1 MFEINETPE
10 CIEMVKER
18 RNKEL
23 KLNEFMLSEKNRLA
37 EKVDYYTPLLKNL
50 RDLAVKS
57 AVRKEYSNN
66 ESGMYRGYYCPS
78 PVDDLII
85 GGCRRGKLLKR
96 ITKRTNPDREYI
108 FDSNNRLV
116 AVNSLLDWKAVHTE
130 VLIYEDNLV
139 TGIDIDNYDNSV
151 SEISECTY
159 DSDNKI
165 KSFLTASI
173 SSNKT
178 IKTTIEEIELEK
190 YSYDKSGLNEVEIIS
205 YYKSCKAI
213 KNIIKKS
220 FEDNLALET
229 KLDLPDCDTSYE
241 RYIFHHDNDGFIDKY
256 VIINP
261 YGDEEYKALRKVKN

>member
-1 MFEINETPE
+1 MFEINETPV

-18 RNKEL
+18 RNQEL

-37 EKVDYYTPLLKNL
+37 EKVDYYTPSLKDL
-50 RDLAVKS
+50 RELAVKS

-66 ESGMYRGYYCPS
+66 ENGIYRGYYCPS

-96 ITKRTNPDREYI
+96 ITKRTNPDREYL

-116 AVNSLLDWKAVHTE
+116 AVNSLLDWQAVHTE

-139 TGIDIDNYDNSV
+139 TGIDIDNYDNSI

-190 YSYDKSGLNEVEIIS
+190 YSYDESGLKETEIIS

-213 KNIIKKS
+213 KNIINKS

-229 KLDLPDCDTSYE
+229 KLDLPDCDTNYE

-261 YGDEEYKALRKVKN
+261 YGNEEYKALRKVKL

>member
-10 CIEMVKER
+10 CIEMVKDR

-37 EKVDYYTPLLKNL
+37 EKVDYYTPSLKNL
-50 RDLAVKS
+50 RELAVKS

-85 GGCRRGKLLKR
+85 GGCKRGKLLKR
-96 ITKRTNPDREYI
+96 ITKRTNSEREYL

-165 KSFLTASI
+165 TSFLTASVSWKKAI
-173 SSNKT
+173 RTK
-178 IKTTIEEIELEK
+178 IYEIILEK
-190 YSYDKSGLNEVEIIS
+190 YSYDESGLNEVEIIS

-261 YGDEEYKALRKVKN
+261 YGDEEYKTLRKVKL

>member
-37 EKVDYYTPLLKNL
+37 EKVDYYTPLLKDL
-50 RDLAVKS
+50 RELAEKS

-66 ESGMYRGYYCPS
+66 ENGIYRGYYCPS

-96 ITKRTNPDREYI
+96 ITKRTNPDREYL

-116 AVNSLLDWKAVHTE
+116 AVNLLLDWKAVQTE

-139 TGIDIDNYDNSV
+139 TGIDIDNNDNFII
-151 SEISECTY
+151 ELSECIY

-165 KSFLTASI
+165 KSFLTASVSWKKAI
-173 SSNKT
+173 RTK
-178 IKTTIEEIELEK
+178 IDEIELEK

-213 KNIIKKS
+213 KNIINKS
-220 FEDNLALET
+220 FEDNLALKT

-241 RYIFHHDNDGFIDKY
+241 RYIFHHDNNGFIDRYKL
-256 VIINP
+256 INHCD
-261 YGDEEYKALRKVKN
+261 DEEYKALRKVKV

>member
-10 CIEMVKER
+10 CIEMIKER

-96 ITKRTNPDREYI
+96 ITKRTNPDREYL

-139 TGIDIDNYDNSV
+139 TGIDIDNYDNSI

-159 DSDNKI
+159 NSDNKI
-165 KSFLTASI
+165 KSFLTASV
-173 SSNKT
+173 SSNTT

-190 YSYDKSGLNEVEIIS
+190 YSYDESGLNEVEIIS

-241 RYIFHHDNDGFIDKY
+241 HYIFHHDNDGFIDKY

-261 YGDEEYKALRKVKN
+261 YDNEEYKALRKVKI

>member
-1 MFEINETPE
+1 MFGINETPE

-37 EKVDYYTPLLKNL
+37 EKVDYYTPLLKDL
-50 RDLAVKS
+50 RNLAVKS

-96 ITKRTNPDREYI
+96 ITKRTNPEREYL

-139 TGIDIDNYDNSV
+139 TGIDIDNYDNSI

-159 DSDNKI
+159 GSDNKR

-173 SSNKT
+173 SSNKA

-190 YSYDKSGLNEVEIIS
+190 YSYDESGLKEIEIIS
-205 YYKSCKAI
+205 YFKSYKVIKRMLKNAI
-213 KNIIKKS
+213 EN
-220 FEDNLALET
+220 NPTLEA
-229 KLDLPDCDTSYE
+229 KLELPDCDTSYQ
-241 RYIFHHDNDGFIDKY
+241 RYIFYHDNDGFIDKY

-261 YGDEEYKALRKVKN
+261 YGDEEYKTLRKVKL

>member
-18 RNKEL
+18 RNKEF
-23 KLNEFMLSEKNRLA
+23 KLNDFMLSEKNRLA

-96 ITKRTNPDREYI
+96 ITKRTNPDREYL
-108 FDSNNRLV
+108 FDSDDRLV

-139 TGIDIDNYDNSV
+139 TGIDIDNYDNSI

-190 YSYDKSGLNEVEIIS
+190 YSYDESGLKGTEIIS
-205 YYKSCKAI
+205 YFKSYKAI

-229 KLDLPDCDTSYE
+229 KLDLPDCDTSYQ
-241 RYIFHHDNDGFIDKY
+241 RYIFYHDNDGFIDKY

-261 YGDEEYKALRKVKN
+261 YGNEEYKALRKVKI

>member
-50 RDLAVKS
+50 RELAEKS

-66 ESGMYRGYYCPS
+66 ENGIYRGYYCPS

-96 ITKRTNPDREYI
+96 ITKRTNPDKEYL
-108 FDSNNRLV
+108 FDSDNRLV
-116 AVNSLLDWKAVHTE
+116 AVNSLLDWKAVRTE

-139 TGIDIDNYDNSV
+139 TGINIDNYDNS
-151 SEISECTY
+151 IIKLSECIY
-159 DSDNKI
+159 
-165 KSFLTASI
+165 
-173 SSNKT
+173 
-178 IKTTIEEIELEK
+178 E
-190 YSYDKSGLNEVEIIS
+190 SGLNEAEIIS
-205 YYKSCKAI
+205 YYESDKVI
-213 KNIIKKS
+213 ENIIKKS
-220 FEDNLALET
+220 FENNLTLEA
-229 KLDLPDCDTSYE
+229 KLGLPDCDTSYE
-241 RYIFHHDNDGFIDKY
+241 HYIFHHDNDGFIDRYKL
-256 VIINP
+256 INP
-261 YGDEEYKALRKVKN
+261 CGDEEYKALRKVKI

>member
-10 CIEMVKER
+10 CIEMIKER

-23 KLNEFMLSEKNRLA
+23 KLNEFMLSEKNRLT

-96 ITKRTNPDREYI
+96 ITKRTNPEREYL

-130 VLIYEDNLV
+130 VLIYENNLV
-139 TGIDIDNYDNSV
+139 TGIYIDNYDNS
-151 SEISECTY
+151 IIKLSECIY

-165 KSFLTASI
+165 KSFLTASV
-173 SSNKT
+173 SSNKAT
-178 IKTTIEEIELEK
+178 RTKIDEIELEK
-190 YSYDKSGLNEVEIIS
+190 YSYDESGLNEAEIIS

-229 KLDLPDCDTSYE
+229 KLDLPDCDTNYE

-261 YGDEEYKALRKVKN
+261 YGNEEYKALRKVKI

>member
-1 MFEINETPE
+1 MFEINETPV

-50 RDLAVKS
+50 RELAVKS

-66 ESGMYRGYYCPS
+66 ENGIYRGYYCPS

-96 ITKRTNPDREYI
+96 ITKRTN
-108 FDSNNRLV
+108 V

-159 DSDNKI
+159 NSDNKI

-190 YSYDKSGLNEVEIIS
+190 YSYDESGLNEAEIIS
-205 YYKSCKAI
+205 YYESDKVI
-213 KNIIKKS
+213 ENIIKKS
-220 FEDNLALET
+220 FENNLTLEA
-229 KLDLPDCDTSYE
+229 KLGLPDCDTSYE
-241 RYIFHHDNDGFIDKY
+241 RYIFHHDNDGFIDRYKL
-256 VIINP
+256 INP
-261 YGDEEYKALRKVKN
+261 CGNEEYKALRKVKI

>member
-10 CIEMVKER
+10 CIEMIKER

-96 ITKRTNPDREYI
+96 ITKRTNPDRQYL

-130 VLIYEDNLV
+130 VLIYKDNLV

-159 DSDNKI
+159 NSDDKI
-165 KSFLTASI
+165 KSFLTASVSWKKAI
-173 SSNKT
+173 RTK
-178 IKTTIEEIELEK
+178 IDEIELEK
-190 YSYDKSGLNEVEIIS
+190 YIYDKSGLKETEIIS
-205 YYKSCKAI
+205 YFKSCKAI

-220 FEDNLALET
+220 FENNLTLEA
-229 KLDLPDCDTSYE
+229 KLDLPDCDTNYE

-261 YGDEEYKALRKVKN
+261 YGDEEYKALRKVKI

>member
-66 ESGMYRGYYCPS
+66 ENGIYRGYYCPS

-96 ITKRTNPDREYI
+96 ITKRTNPDKEYL

-139 TGIDIDNYDNSV
+139 TGINIDNYDNS
-151 SEISECTY
+151 IIKLSECIY

-165 KSFLTASI
+165 KSFLTASV
-173 SSNKT
+173 SSNKAT
-178 IKTTIEEIELEK
+178 RTKIDEIELEK
-190 YSYDKSGLNEVEIIS
+190 YSYDESGLNEAEIIS
-205 YYKSCKAI
+205 YYKSCKA
-213 KNIIKKS
+213 IKKS

-229 KLDLPDCDTSYE
+229 KLDLPDCDTSYQ
-241 RYIFHHDNDGFIDKY
+241 RYIFYHDNDGFIDKY

-261 YGDEEYKALRKVKN
+261 YGDEEYKALRKVKI

>member
-66 ESGMYRGYYCPS
+66 ENGIYRGYYCPS

-96 ITKRTNPDREYI
+96 ITKRTNPDKEYL

-116 AVNSLLDWKAVHTE
+116 AVNSLLDWKAVRTE

-139 TGIDIDNYDNSV
+139 TGIDIDNYDNSII
-151 SEISECTY
+151 ELSECIY

-165 KSFLTASI
+165 KSFLTASVSWKKAI
-173 SSNKT
+173 RTK
-178 IKTTIEEIELEK
+178 IDEIELEK
-190 YSYDKSGLNEVEIIS
+190 YSYDESGLKGTEIIS
-205 YYKSCKAI
+205 YFKSYKVIKRMLKNAI
-213 KNIIKKS
+213 EN
-220 FEDNLALET
+220 NPTLEA
-229 KLDLPDCDTSYE
+229 KLGLPDCDTNYE

-261 YGDEEYKALRKVKN
+261 CGDEEYKALRKVKI

>member
-10 CIEMVKER
+10 CIEMVKDR

-37 EKVDYYTPLLKNL
+37 EKVDYYTPSLKNL
-50 RDLAVKS
+50 RELAVKS

-85 GGCRRGKLLKR
+85 GGCKRGKLLKR
-96 ITKRTNPDREYI
+96 ITKRTNSEREYL

-165 KSFLTASI
+165 KSFLTASVSWKKAI
-173 SSNKT
+173 RTK
-178 IKTTIEEIELEK
+178 IDEIELEK
-190 YSYDKSGLNEVEIIS
+190 YSYDESGLNEVEIIS

-213 KNIIKKS
+213 KDIIKKS

-261 YGDEEYKALRKVKN
+261 YGDEEYKALRKVKI

>member
-1 MFEINETPE
+1 MFEVNETPE
-10 CIEMVKER
+10 CIEMIKER

-37 EKVDYYTPLLKNL
+37 EKVDYYTPLLKDL
-50 RDLAVKS
+50 RELAVKS

-66 ESGMYRGYYCPS
+66 ENGMYRGYYCPS

-85 GGCRRGKLLKR
+85 GGCRRGKLLNR
-96 ITKRTNPDREYI
+96 ITKRTNPDREYL

-130 VLIYEDNLV
+130 VLIYKDNLV

-159 DSDNKI
+159 NLDNKI

-190 YSYDKSGLNEVEIIS
+190 YSYDESGLKETEII
-205 YYKSCKAI
+205 ATL
-213 KNIIKKS
+213 
-220 FEDNLALET
+220 NLT
-229 KLDLPDCDTSYE
+229 KQLKECLKTQLKIAQPLKQS
-241 RYIFHHDNDGFIDKY
+241 
-256 VIINP
+256 
-261 YGDEEYKALRKVKN
+261 

>member
-1 MFEINETPE
+1 
-10 CIEMVKER
+10 MVKER

-37 EKVDYYTPLLKNL
+37 EKVDYYTPLLKDL
-50 RDLAVKS
+50 RELAVKS

-85 GGCRRGKLLKR
+85 GGCKRGKLLKR
-96 ITKRTNPDREYI
+96 ITKRTNPDREYL

-139 TGIDIDNYDNSV
+139 TGIDIDNYDNSI

-159 DSDNKI
+159 GSDNKI

-190 YSYDKSGLNEVEIIS
+190 YSYDKSSLNEVEIIS
-205 YYKSCKAI
+205 YYESDKVI
-213 KNIIKKS
+213 ENIIKKS
-220 FEDNLALET
+220 FENNLTLEA
-229 KLDLPDCDTSYE
+229 KLGLPDCDTSYE
-241 RYIFHHDNDGFIDKY
+241 HYIFHHDNDGFIDRYKL
-256 VIINP
+256 INP
-261 YGDEEYKALRKVKN
+261 CGDEEYKALRKVKI

>member
-37 EKVDYYTPLLKNL
+37 EKVDYYTPLLKDL
-50 RDLAVKS
+50 CELAVKS

-66 ESGMYRGYYCPS
+66 ENGIYRGYYCPS

-96 ITKRTNPDREYI
+96 ITKRTNPDREYL

-116 AVNSLLDWKAVHTE
+116 AVNLLLDWKAVQTE

-159 DSDNKI
+159 DSDGKI
-165 KSFLTASI
+165 ISFLTASVSWEKAI
-173 SSNKT
+173 RTKIYE
-178 IKTTIEEIELEK
+178 IKLEK
-190 YSYDKSGLNEVEIIS
+190 YSYDESGLKETEIIRYFKS
-205 YYKSCKAI
+205 YKVIKRMLKNAI
-213 KNIIKKS
+213 EN
-220 FEDNLALET
+220 NPTLEA
-229 KLDLPDCDTSYE
+229 KLGLPDCDTSYQ
-241 RYIFHHDNDGFIDKY
+241 RCLFYHDNDGFIDKY

-261 YGDEEYKALRKVKN
+261 YGDEEYKALRKVKV

>member
-37 EKVDYYTPLLKNL
+37 EKVDYYMPLLKDL

-85 GGCRRGKLLKR
+85 DGCRRGKLLKR
-96 ITKRTNPDREYI
+96 ITKRTNPDKEYL

-139 TGIDIDNYDNSV
+139 TGIDIDNYDNSII
-151 SEISECTY
+151 ELSECIY

-165 KSFLTASI
+165 TSFLTASVSWKKAI
-173 SSNKT
+173 RTK
-178 IKTTIEEIELEK
+178 IDEIELEK
-190 YSYDKSGLNEVEIIS
+190 YSYDKSGLKETETIR
-205 YYKSCKAI
+205 YFKTYKVIKRMLKNAI
-213 KNIIKKS
+213 EN
-220 FEDNLALET
+220 NPTLET
-229 KLDLPDCDTSYE
+229 KLGLPDCDTSYE
-241 RYIFHHDNDGFIDKY
+241 HYIFHHDNDGFIDRYKL
-256 VIINP
+256 INP
-261 YGDEEYKALRKVKN
+261 YGDEEYKVLRKVKI

>member
-10 CIEMVKER
+10 CIEMVKDR

-37 EKVDYYTPLLKNL
+37 EKVDYYTPLLKDL
-50 RDLAVKS
+50 RELAVKS

-66 ESGMYRGYYCPS
+66 ENGIYRGYYCPS

-96 ITKRTNPDREYI
+96 ITKRTNPDKEYL
-108 FDSNNRLV
+108 FDSDNRLV

-139 TGIDIDNYDNSV
+139 TGIDIDNYDNSII
-151 SEISECTY
+151 ELSECIY

-165 KSFLTASI
+165 KSFLTASV
-173 SSNKT
+173 SSNKAT
-178 IKTTIEEIELEK
+178 RTKIDEIELEK
-190 YSYDKSGLNEVEIIS
+190 YSYDESGLKGTEIIS
-205 YYKSCKAI
+205 YFKSYKAI

-229 KLDLPDCDTSYE
+229 KLDSPDCDTNYE

-261 YGDEEYKALRKVKN
+261 YGDEEYKTLRKIKI

>member
-37 EKVDYYTPLLKNL
+37 EKVDYYTPLLKDL
-50 RDLAVKS
+50 RELAVKS

-66 ESGMYRGYYCPS
+66 ENGIYRGYYCPS

-96 ITKRTNPDREYI
+96 ITKRTNPDREYL

-116 AVNSLLDWKAVHTE
+116 AVNSLLDWKAVQTE

-159 DSDNKI
+159 DSDGKI
-165 KSFLTASI
+165 KSFLTASVSWEKAI
-173 SSNKT
+173 RTK
-178 IKTTIEEIELEK
+178 IYEIELEK
-190 YSYDKSGLNEVEIIS
+190 YSYDESGLKETEIIRYFKS
-205 YYKSCKAI
+205 YKVIKRMLKNAI
-213 KNIIKKS
+213 EN
-220 FEDNLALET
+220 NPTLEA
-229 KLDLPDCDTSYE
+229 KLGLPDCDTSYQ
-241 RYIFHHDNDGFIDKY
+241 RYLFYHDNEGFIDKY

-261 YGDEEYKALRKVKN
+261 YGNEEYKALRKVKI

>member
-37 EKVDYYTPLLKNL
+37 EKVDYYTPLLKDL
-50 RDLAVKS
+50 RELAVKS

-66 ESGMYRGYYCPS
+66 ENGIYRGYYCPS

-96 ITKRTNPDREYI
+96 ITKRTNPDREYL

-116 AVNSLLDWKAVHTE
+116 AVNSLLDWKAVRTE

-139 TGIDIDNYDNSV
+139 TGIDIDNYDNSII
-151 SEISECTY
+151 ELSECIY

-165 KSFLTASI
+165 KSFLTASV
-173 SSNKT
+173 SSNKAT
-178 IKTTIEEIELEK
+178 RTKIDEIELKK
-190 YSYDKSGLNEVEIIS
+190 YSYDESGLNEAEIIS
-205 YYKSCKAI
+205 YYESDKVI
-213 KNIIKKS
+213 ENIIKKS
-220 FEDNLALET
+220 FENNLTLEA
-229 KLDLPDCDTSYE
+229 KLGLPDCDTSYE
-241 RYIFHHDNDGFIDKY
+241 HYIFHHDNDGFIDRYKL
-256 VIINP
+256 INP
-261 YGDEEYKALRKVKN
+261 CGDEEYKSLRKVKV

>member
-37 EKVDYYTPLLKNL
+37 EKVDYYTPLLKDL
-50 RDLAVKS
+50 RELAVKS

-66 ESGMYRGYYCPS
+66 ENGIYRGYYCPS

-96 ITKRTNPDREYI
+96 ITKRTNPDREYL

-116 AVNSLLDWKAVHTE
+116 AVNSLLDWKTVHTE

-159 DSDNKI
+159 NSDDKI
-165 KSFLTASI
+165 TSFLTASV

-213 KNIIKKS
+213 KNIINKS

-229 KLDLPDCDTSYE
+229 KLNLPDCDTSYE

-261 YGDEEYKALRKVKN
+261 YGNEEYKALRKVKL

>member
-66 ESGMYRGYYCPS
+66 ENGIYRGYYCPS

-96 ITKRTNPDREYI
+96 ITKRTNPDKEYL

-139 TGIDIDNYDNSV
+139 TGINIDNYDNS
-151 SEISECTY
+151 IIKLSECIY

-165 KSFLTASI
+165 KSFLTASV
-173 SSNKT
+173 SSNKAT
-178 IKTTIEEIELEK
+178 RTKIDEIELEK
-190 YSYDKSGLNEVEIIS
+190 YSYDESGLNEAEIIS

-241 RYIFHHDNDGFIDKY
+241 HYIFYHDNDGFIDKY

-261 YGDEEYKALRKVKN
+261 YGDEEYKALRKVKI

>member
-10 CIEMVKER
+10 CIEMIKER

-78 PVDDLII
+78 PVDELII

-96 ITKRTNPDREYI
+96 ITKRTNPDREYL
-108 FDSNNRLV
+108 FDSDNRLV
-116 AVNSLLDWKAVHTE
+116 AVNLLLDWKAVQTE

-139 TGIDIDNYDNSV
+139 TGINIDNYDNS
-151 SEISECTY
+151 IIKLSECIY

-165 KSFLTASI
+165 KSFLTASV
-173 SSNKT
+173 SSNKAT
-178 IKTTIEEIELEK
+178 RTKIDEIELEK
-190 YSYDKSGLNEVEIIS
+190 YSYDESGMKETEMIRYFKS
-205 YYKSCKAI
+205 YKV
-213 KNIIKKS
+213 IKKMLKNAI
-220 FEDNLALET
+220 ENNPTLEA
-229 KLDLPDCDTSYE
+229 KLGLPDCDTSYQ
-241 RYIFHHDNDGFIDKY
+241 RYIFYHDNEGFIDKY

-261 YGDEEYKALRKVKN
+261 YGNEEYKALRKVKI

>member
-10 CIEMVKER
+10 CIEMVKGR

-23 KLNEFMLSEKNRLA
+23 KLNDFMLSEKNRLA
-37 EKVDYYTPLLKNL
+37 GKVDYYTPLLKDL
-50 RDLAVKS
+50 RELAVKS

-85 GGCRRGKLLKR
+85 VGCRRGKLLKR
-96 ITKRTNPDREYI
+96 ITKRTNPDREYL

-139 TGIDIDNYDNSV
+139 TGIDIDNYDNSI

-220 FEDNLALET
+220 FKDNLALET

-261 YGDEEYKALRKVKN
+261 YGNEEYKALRKVKI

>member
-10 CIEMVKER
+10 CIKMVKER

-57 AVRKEYSNN
+57 AVRKKYSNN
-66 ESGMYRGYYCPS
+66 ENGMYRGYYCPS
-78 PVDDLII
+78 PVVDLII

-96 ITKRTNPDREYI
+96 ITKRTNPEREYL

-139 TGIDIDNYDNSV
+139 TGIDIDNYDNSI

-190 YSYDKSGLNEVEIIS
+190 YSYDKSGLKETEIIS
-205 YYKSCKAI
+205 YFKSYKVIKRMLKNAI
-213 KNIIKKS
+213 EN
-220 FEDNLALET
+220 NPTLEA
-229 KLDLPDCDTSYE
+229 KLGLPDCDTSYE

-261 YGDEEYKALRKVKN
+261 YGDEEYKTLRKVKL

>member
-50 RDLAVKS
+50 RELAIKS

-85 GGCRRGKLLKR
+85 GGCRRDKLLKR
-96 ITKRTNPDREYI
+96 ITKRTNPDREYL

-116 AVNSLLDWKAVHTE
+116 AVNSLLDWEAVHTE

-139 TGIDIDNYDNSV
+139 TGIDIDNYDNSI

-159 DSDNKI
+159 NSDNKI

-190 YSYDKSGLNEVEIIS
+190 YSYDESGLKEIEIIS
-205 YYKSCKAI
+205 YFKSCKAI
-213 KNIIKKS
+213 KNIINKS

-229 KLDLPDCDTSYE
+229 KLDLPDCDTNYE

-261 YGDEEYKALRKVKN
+261 YGNEEYKALRKVKI

>member
-10 CIEMVKER
+10 CIEMIKER

-66 ESGMYRGYYCPS
+66 ESGMYKGYYCPS

-96 ITKRTNPDREYI
+96 ITKRTNPDKEYL
-108 FDSNNRLV
+108 FDSDNRLV
-116 AVNSLLDWKAVHTE
+116 AVNSLLDWKAVRTE

-139 TGIDIDNYDNSV
+139 TGINIDNYDNS
-151 SEISECTY
+151 IIKLSECIY

-165 KSFLTASI
+165 KSFLTASV
-173 SSNKT
+173 SSNKAT
-178 IKTTIEEIELEK
+178 RTKIDEIELEK
-190 YSYDKSGLNEVEIIS
+190 YSYDESGLNKAEIIS
-205 YYKSCKAI
+205 YYESDKVI
-213 KNIIKKS
+213 ENIIKKS

-229 KLDLPDCDTSYE
+229 KLDLPDCDTNYE

-261 YGDEEYKALRKVKN
+261 YGDEEYKTLRKVKV

>member
-18 RNKEL
+18 RNKEF

-50 RDLAVKS
+50 RELAVKS

-96 ITKRTNPDREYI
+96 ITKRTNPEIEYL

-139 TGIDIDNYDNSV
+139 TGINIDNYDNSI

-165 KSFLTASI
+165 KSFLTASVSWKKAI
-173 SSNKT
+173 RTK
-178 IKTTIEEIELEK
+178 IDEIELEK
-190 YSYDKSGLNEVEIIS
+190 YSYDESGLKETEIIS
-205 YYKSCKAI
+205 YFKSYKVIKRMLKNAI
-213 KNIIKKS
+213 EN
-220 FEDNLALET
+220 NPTLEA
-229 KLDLPDCDTSYE
+229 KLGLPDCDTSYE
-241 RYIFHHDNDGFIDKY
+241 RYIFYHDNDGFIDKY

-261 YGDEEYKALRKVKN
+261 YGNEEYKALRKVKI

>member
-23 KLNEFMLSEKNRLA
+23 KLNDFMLSEKNRLA

-50 RDLAVKS
+50 RDLALKS

-66 ESGMYRGYYCPS
+66 ENGIYRGYYCPS

-96 ITKRTNPDREYI
+96 ITKRTNPDREYL

-159 DSDNKI
+159 NSDDKI
-165 KSFLTASI
+165 TSFLTASVSWKKAI
-173 SSNKT
+173 RTK
-178 IKTTIEEIELEK
+178 IDEIELEK
-190 YSYDKSGLNEVEIIS
+190 YSYDESGLNEAEIIS
-205 YYKSCKAI
+205 YYESDKVI
-213 KNIIKKS
+213 ENIIKKS
-220 FEDNLALET
+220 FENNLTLEA
-229 KLDLPDCDTSYE
+229 KLGLPDCDTSYE
-241 RYIFHHDNDGFIDKY
+241 HYIFHHDNDGFIDKY

-261 YGDEEYKALRKVKN
+261 YGNEEYKALRKVKI

>member
-23 KLNEFMLSEKNRLA
+23 KLNDFMLSEKNRLA

-96 ITKRTNPDREYI
+96 ITKRTNPDKEYL
-108 FDSNNRLV
+108 FDSDNRLV
-116 AVNSLLDWKAVHTE
+116 AVNSLLDWKAVRTE

-139 TGIDIDNYDNSV
+139 TGIDIDNYDNSII
-151 SEISECTY
+151 ELSECIY

-165 KSFLTASI
+165 NHS
-173 SSNKT
+173 
-178 IKTTIEEIELEK
+178 
-190 YSYDKSGLNEVEIIS
+190 
-205 YYKSCKAI
+205 
-213 KNIIKKS
+213 
-220 FEDNLALET
+220 
-229 KLDLPDCDTSYE
+229 
-241 RYIFHHDNDGFIDKY
+241 
-256 VIINP
+256 
-261 YGDEEYKALRKVKN
+261 

>member
-50 RDLAVKS
+50 RDIAVKS

-66 ESGMYRGYYCPS
+66 ENGIYRGYYCPS

-96 ITKRTNPDREYI
+96 ITKRTNPDREYL

-116 AVNSLLDWKAVHTE
+116 AVNLLLDWKAVQTE

-139 TGIDIDNYDNSV
+139 TGINIDNYDNS
-151 SEISECTY
+151 IIKLSECIY

-165 KSFLTASI
+165 KSFLTASV
-173 SSNKT
+173 SSNKAT
-178 IKTTIEEIELEK
+178 RTKIDEIELEK
-190 YSYDKSGLNEVEIIS
+190 YSYDESGLNEAEIIS
-205 YYKSCKAI
+205 YYESE
-213 KNIIKKS
+213 N
-220 FEDNLALET
+220 NLTLEA
-229 KLDLPDCDTSYE
+229 KLGLPDCDTSYE
-241 RYIFHHDNDGFIDKY
+241 HYIFHHDNDGFIDRYKL
-256 VIINP
+256 INP
-261 YGDEEYKALRKVKN
+261 CGDEEYKALRKVKI

>member
-1 MFEINETPE
+1 MFEVNETPE
-10 CIEMVKER
+10 CIEMIKER

-37 EKVDYYTPLLKNL
+37 EKVDYYTPLLKDL
-50 RDLAVKS
+50 RELAVKS

-66 ESGMYRGYYCPS
+66 ENGMYRGYYCPS

-85 GGCRRGKLLKR
+85 GGCRRGKLLNR
-96 ITKRTNPDREYI
+96 ITKRTNPDREYL

-116 AVNSLLDWKAVHTE
+116 AVNSLLYWKAVHTE
-130 VLIYEDNLV
+130 VLIYKDNLV

-159 DSDNKI
+159 NLDNKI

-190 YSYDKSGLNEVEIIS
+190 YSYDESGLKETEIIS
-205 YYKSCKAI
+205 YFKSYKTIKRMLKNAI
-213 KNIIKKS
+213 ENS
-220 FEDNLALET
+220 PTLEA
-229 KLDLPDCDTSYE
+229 KLGLPDCDTSYQ
-241 RYIFHHDNDGFIDKY
+241 RYIFYHDNDGFIDKY

-261 YGDEEYKALRKVKN
+261 YVDEEYKTLRKVKI

>member
-10 CIEMVKER
+10 CIEMIKER

-23 KLNEFMLSEKNRLA
+23 KLNDFMLSEKNRLA

-50 RDLAVKS
+50 RELAEKS

-66 ESGMYRGYYCPS
+66 ENGIYRGYYCPS

-96 ITKRTNPDREYI
+96 ITKRTNPEREYL

-159 DSDNKI
+159 GSDNKI

-178 IKTTIEEIELEK
+178 IKTTIEEIGLEK
-190 YSYDKSGLNEVEIIS
+190 YSYDKSSLNEVEIIS

-213 KNIIKKS
+213 KNIIKKL
-220 FEDNLALET
+220 FENNLALEP
-229 KLDLPDCDTSYE
+229 KLDLPDCDTSYQ
-241 RYIFHHDNDGFIDKY
+241 RYIFYHDNDEFIDKY

-261 YGDEEYKALRKVKN
+261 YGNEEYKTLRKVKL

>member
-50 RDLAVKS
+50 RELAEKS

-66 ESGMYRGYYCPS
+66 ENGIYRGYYCPS

-96 ITKRTNPDREYI
+96 ITKRTNPDKEYL
-108 FDSNNRLV
+108 FDSDNRLV

-139 TGIDIDNYDNSV
+139 TGIDIDNYDNSI

-213 KNIIKKS
+213 KNIINKS

-229 KLDLPDCDTSYE
+229 KLDLPDCDTNYE

-261 YGDEEYKALRKVKN
+261 YGDEEYKTLRKVKI